1 MKPPCAIATVQHR
14 GSSGT
19 TGGRYSVRFSSAR
32 MRSIC
37 CTRCGCWALISWC
50 SVGSARMLYK
60 PARRHRQR
68 AAGQSKGFA
77 GRTASGAVHHGG
89 AWQATGA
96 IDTRRAVWIDGASPA
111 ILIGRPPE
119 VERRPTCNELVVAL
133 DQRVGREVQPG
144 ARGCRVGPD
153 DHRPHADRVHRRQ
166 PCGCC
171 WGVGGHH
178 ARELAERR
186 IPGPQMNAQLR
197 IRRRRIAFRRTSLL
211 YACNLRLLC
220 HVLPRAGSH
229 LTPRR

>member
-19 TGGRYSVRFSSAR
+19 TGGRYSVRFSAAR

-60 PARRHRQR
+60 PAHRHRQR

-96 IDTRRAVWIDGASPA
+96 IDTRRAVRIDGASPA
-111 ILIGRPPE
+111 VLIGRPAK
-119 VERRPTCNELVVAL
+119 VESRPTCNELVVAL

-153 DHRPHADRVHRRQ
+153 DHRPHATVR
-166 PCGCC
+166 
-171 WGVGGHH
+171 
-178 ARELAERR
+178 
-186 IPGPQMNAQLR
+186 
-197 IRRRRIAFRRTSLL
+197 
-211 YACNLRLLC
+211 LRLNGFGPPFLDRFAA
-220 HVLPRAGSH
+220 VSDRFSGSWCRF
-229 LTPRR
+229 LESWGQDGEDGEKTGKKRRKMGEKWPKESGSNDG